1 MRDEIVHRNGCW
13 GSAMYYIKCV
23 PGRSN
28 DQYLNIT
35 ISLCVGAQQW
45 NAFNGIYTYYVIK
58 FSFNFRPNFIMVEVF
73 HVFRVIVS
81 FQLLIYHSQVCII
94 SYYSSHAD
102 RKLKIP
108 FFSNYLK
115 VQFAFLFASNFH
127 YFNFSTLYLNSFPK
141 IIFDNKLDCFCIGWL
156 IKIKSNKP
164 PVVW

>member
-1 MRDEIVHRNGCW
+1 MFWTYVWAARSGVMRDEIVHRNGCW

-58 FSFNFRPNFIMVEVF
+58 FSFNFRPNFIMVDVF

-94 SYYSSHAD
+94 SYYYSSHAD

-108 FFSNYLK
+108 FLFFKLPKSTICLFICI
-115 VQFAFLFASNFH
+115 QFLLFRFLYPLFKFISENNFR
-127 YFNFSTLYLNSFPK
+127 
-141 IIFDNKLDCFCIGWL
+141 
-156 IKIKSNKP
+156 
-164 PVVW
+164 